1 MIEWSF
7 RLRLHVFQFLF
18 CLRSLEKCKSKP
30 LDRFSRAQSHEWNEW
45 PQALCTSTQTTT
57 TLNEN
62 GKATWNKTIFF
73 FFFIGNRLRFIFES
87 QRRHLNAQKWR
98 IKQSEMFPYRFA
110 SCELIHFLLF
120 CLTVENWAIEHFER
134 NEIWL
139 FFAWFSMGIDRFGYV
154 SANPSSAINK
164 SVFLVDLFILTN
176 NETLILSRTFTDQ

>member
-110 SCELIHFLLF
+110 SCELIHF
-120 CLTVENWAIEHFER
+120 
-134 NEIWL
+134 
-139 FFAWFSMGIDRFGYV
+139 FFAV
-154 SANPSSAINK
+154 
-164 SVFLVDLFILTN
+164 
-176 NETLILSRTFTDQ
+176 LSDSWELSHRTFRTKWDLVIFRLVFYGHRSVWLCVGEPKQCNKQKRLFGWSFYFNK